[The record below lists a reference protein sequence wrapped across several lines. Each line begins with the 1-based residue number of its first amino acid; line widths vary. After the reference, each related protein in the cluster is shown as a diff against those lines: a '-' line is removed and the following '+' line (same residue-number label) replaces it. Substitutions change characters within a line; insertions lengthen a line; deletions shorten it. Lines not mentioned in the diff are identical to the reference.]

1 MVYVRATEWDLTG
14 LSNEDLWCI
23 IKSLQMMSAHF
34 ENKKESWGEA
44 FQKRT
49 IELEHSLHACYTG
62 SYGEDIKCLCEQNE
76 ERMKKMEKKKR

>member
-1 MVYVRATEWDLTG
+1 MVDVRATEWDLTG

-49 IELEHSLHACYTG
+49 I
-62 SYGEDIKCLCEQNE
+62 
-76 ERMKKMEKKKR
+76 